1 MISMFGVKRFHV
13 DYVFILFWYLW
24 YEKPRTSSNPT
35 EIRAVE
41 LTDAR
46 RYVNMCK
53 SVCFYI
59 RLSRRILHRNSM
71 GLCGL
76 QEVSFQDTS
85 LFVCLSYEYTCTMTR
100 RDSSNINSGFKIPN
114 KP

>member
-1 MISMFGVKRFHV
+1 MKG
-13 DYVFILFWYLW
+13 L
-24 YEKPRTSSNPT
+24 RTSSSLT
-35 EIRAVE
+35 EIKAVE

-59 RLSRRILHRNSM
+59 RLLRRIVHLNSM
-71 GLCGL
+71 GQCRL
-76 QEVSFQDTS
+76 QEVSYKDTS
-85 LFVCLSYEYTCTMTR
+85 LFFCLSYEYTCTKTR
-100 RDSSNINSGFKIPN
+100 RDSSNINLGFKIPN